1 MKKLLAILLALVM
14 CMTLLPL
21 AALAEGEETRTVYAK
36 VPDGWEK
43 VYLYAW
49 VGDEN
54 TGWTGKEMT
63 KSQTNQGWYEATI
76 STNYVNAIV
85 HNGSTQTDDLDLLS
99 GTNYI
104 TVEYANGYC
113 GGSVSDNAENG
124 ADSGYLTV
132 YAKVPD
138 GWDKDSVYFYAW
150 DGVKGTNWPGVKMTS
165 STVHDG
171 WFELQIPK
179 QAKMCKVNNGNGAP
193 QTQDLELANGN
204 FITVDDNNHADQSKT
219 FGGETTKPAPFE
231 IKTVTAAGDGNQD
244 DGYLNGK
251 SWNPSAEENMLTNH
265 DNIWT
270 ITYDNV
276 KAGDHQLKFV
286 LNENWE
292 DNKCITGDTI
302 PVGVK
307 TDVACESSMR
317 NMTFHVDAD
326 ESTVKLELDLTDFDY
341 ENGTGAKL
349 TITVTAPAV
358 APTPGEGNETD
369 KPEGGDGNGET
380 GDGGNSTTP
389 GTGDETPTPTPGT
402 GDETPTPTP
411 GTGDGEGNGEN
422 GDGGSTTTPGTGN
435 ETNKPEDDKNNK
447 NDKDEAKTIT
457 IYAKVPA
464 DWTEAYLYSWPDGG
478 HGDPAWPGVKM
489 TASKTHAG
497 WYEAEIPENVQNVIV
512 NAGSDKP
519 QTVDLKLVSGSYFIV
534 LGEAGA
540 DGKYSAKL
548 NATADTATAPD
559 NKDDKNDKDN
569 TVTPDNKNDK
579 DDTAAPA
586 PDSKTITIYAQV
598 PADWAEVYLYTWQDG
613 ANGDPAWPGTKMT
626 ASKTNAGWYELTIP
640 ADTQNVIV
648 NAGNGNP
655 QTVDLKL
662 VSGSN
667 YIVVGEAGEDG
678 KYSAKMSSAPT
689 GDSTELVAI
698 AAALLMAATGMV
710 ATVAGKKKF
719 F

>member
-21 AALAEGEETRTVYAK
+21 AALAEEEKLPYYVVGTLPGLEEWKLCDEKGEMMQ
-36 VPDGWEK
+36 DGDVWKAEFK
-43 VYLYAW
+43 
-49 VGDEN
+49 
-54 TGWTGKEMT
+54 
-63 KSQTNQGWYEATI
+63 
-76 STNYVNAIV
+76 
-85 HNGSTQTDDLDLLS
+85 
-99 GTNYI
+99 
-104 TVEYANGYC
+104 
-113 GGSVSDNAENG
+113 SVSPKEYYFKITDAKGTWDNNWGNNGENIAVNVSEECDVTITFDPSTKEIRLYLSTTGEVHFYDYYVAGNIELTG
-124 ADSGYLTV
+124 AD
-132 YAKVPD
+132 
-138 GWDKDSVYFYAW
+138 WDSQDK
-150 DGVKGTNWPGVKMTS
+150 NNKMTQNGELYEK
-165 STVHDG
+165 TFMNVPAGGHKFKVTTGG
-171 WFELQIPK
+171 WNPSYPGANYEFDLSAACDVKITFNADTKEIKVIADKLVESPKFEL
-179 QAKMCKVNNGNGAP
+179 
-193 QTQDLELANGN
+193 
-204 FITVDDNNHADQSKT
+204 
-219 FGGETTKPAPFE
+219 
-231 IKTVTAAGDGNQD
+231 KTVTAAGDGNQD

>member
-21 AALAEGEETRTVYAK
+21 AALADGEETRTVYVKA
-36 VPDGWEK
+36 PEDWEK
-43 VYLYAW
+43 VCLYTW
-49 VGDEN
+49 DNNN
-54 TGWTGKEMT
+54 TSDNNRSWPGEEITAT
-63 KSQTNQGWYEATI
+63 KTNEGWYKATV
-76 STNYVNAIV
+76 SAKHDKAIV
-85 HNGSTQTDDLDLLS
+85 NNGKNGDDAKQTENLDMVT

-104 TVEYANGYC
+104 TVGYINGSRYA
-113 GGSVSDNAENG
+113 SVSDSPTTG
-124 ADSGYLTV
+124 ADNGIVTV
-132 YAKVPD
+132 YAKVPESW
-138 GWDKDSVYFYAW
+138 GTPYLHVWN
-150 DGVKGTNWPGVKMTS
+150 GIETKGWPGIEMEVS
-165 STVHDG
+165 SAYSG
-171 WFELQIPK
+171 WYELQIPK
-179 QAKMCKVNNGNGAP
+179 NAKMCLVHNNNGT
-193 QTQDLELANGN
+193 QTGNLELVNGN
-204 FITVDDNNHADQSKT
+204 FITVDDSNHADQSKT

-231 IKTVTAAGDGNQD
+231 IKTVTAVGDGNQD
-244 DGYLNGK
+244 DGYLNGVF
-251 SWNPSAEENMLTNH
+251 WNPSVENNENNMLTNH

-270 ITYDNV
+270 ITYENV
-276 KAGDHQLKFV
+276 KAGDHQLKFAF
-286 LNENWE
+286 NGGWE
-292 DNKCITGDTI
+292 KSIGFAEEGKAT
-302 PVGVK
+302 VGK
-307 TDVACESSMR
+307 ETDLVCGNGNVIFNVEKDDSK
-317 NMTFHVDAD
+317 VDL
-326 ESTVKLELDLTDFDY
+326 KLDLTNFDPDQ
-341 ENGTGAKL
+341 GTGAKL
-349 TITVTAPAV
+349 TITVTDPAV
-358 APTPGEGNETD
+358 DPAPGT
-369 KPEGGDGNGET
+369 GDGNGET
-380 GDGGNSTTP
+380 GDGGSSTTPGTGDGGSTTTP

-402 GDETPTPTP
+402 G
-411 GTGDGEGNGEN
+411 
-422 GDGGSTTTPGTGN
+422 N
-435 ETNKPEDDKNNK
+435 ETNKPEGDDNNNNGS

-512 NAGSDKP
+512 NAGSGKP

-648 NAGNGNP
+648 NAGNGTP

-667 YIVVGEAGEDG
+667 YIVVGEVGEDG